1 MTEVAG
7 TVKQVGQGL
16 TQKTYNYEALD
27 SLVDIVTNTAGT
39 FRASLCQFRTL
50 INALRRPSRSG
61 YRSETEG
68 RKRRRIILSI
78 RVGDA
83 HACLAACQL
92 GNGYGVGVEYC
103 GASAELYKSL
113 VSDVVYQ
120 IRTIMF

>member
-16 TQKTYNYEALD
+16 TQKTYNYDALD
-27 SLVDIVTNTAGT
+27 SLVDIITNSAGT
-39 FRASLCQFRTL
+39 FRASLRRFR
-50 INALRRPSRSG
+50 ALTNVLCRPSRSS

-68 RKRRRIILSI
+68 RKRRWIILSI

-92 GNGYGVGVEYC
+92 GNGYGVGVEC
-103 GASAELYKSL
+103 CSGSVELYL
-113 VSDVVYQ
+113 
-120 IRTIMF
+120 